1 MTGGEPVYRV
11 VKVTKVY
18 RSGGVETVALRDV
31 DLEVGRGEY
40 VAIVGPSG
48 SGKSTLLNIMGLLD
62 RPTKGKVYLEGKD
75 VTGLSDAEASR
86 LRSRYIGFVFQM
98 FNLVPWL
105 TALENVELAASIAG
119 QPRREARRSAEELLR
134 MVGLGHRL
142 HHKPSQLSGGEQ
154 QRVAIARALINK
166 PSVLLA
172 DEPTG
177 TLDSA
182 TGQQV
187 VELLRSLT
195 RQGVTVVAVTH
206 NPDVAKVADRV
217 VKLRDGSIVGV
228 ERP

>member
-1 MTGGEPVYRV
+1 LTGGEPVYRV